1 MINSPL
7 ITIYTPTYNRKNLL
21 PRLYDSLCNQTCK
34 NFIWLVVD
42 DGSSDGTGAL
52 INLWKQSSP
61 FQIEYVYKEN
71 GGVHTA
77 REIAF
82 EIAKT
87 ELLWG
92 VDSDDWLIN
101 DAVEKVQT
109 LWNKKKGTYLGI
121 FALDRNVNK
130 LNQTKFPLGLKE
142 SSYQDLFCKYKVYGD
157 IAIIIRT
164 DVIKK
169 TNKFPVYSNE
179 KLVSESYK
187 WFQLP
192 DEPFLILNDF
202 TTNIEYQDSGYSSN
216 VRKNWFKNLNGYCD
230 LYNNNVKHAKYLKKR
245 VEYCIKYIIACSFL
259 KKGNPV
265 YGSSRPILTAILYP
279 LGLLAYYICKRMWV
293 KR

>member
-142 SSYQDLFCKYKVYGD
+142 SS
-157 IAIIIRT
+157 
-164 DVIKK
+164 
-169 TNKFPVYSNE
+169 
-179 KLVSESYK
+179 
-187 WFQLP
+187 
-192 DEPFLILNDF
+192 
-202 TTNIEYQDSGYSSN
+202 
-216 VRKNWFKNLNGYCD
+216 
-230 LYNNNVKHAKYLKKR
+230 
-245 VEYCIKYIIACSFL
+245 
-259 KKGNPV
+259 
-265 YGSSRPILTAILYP
+265 
-279 LGLLAYYICKRMWV
+279 
-293 KR
+293 